1 MKFEELGSTCERLLG
16 EISTIIVGKRETLEL
31 VLTGL
36 LANGHILFEDF
47 PGLAKT
53 LIAKLFAQALG
64 CKFRRI
70 QFTPDL
76 LPADITGTYVLDR
89 QDGQFRLRQGPIF
102 TNVLLADEINRAPP
116 KTQSALLEGMQE
128 RQVTIEGNTFHL
140 EKPFLVIATQN
151 PIEYEGTYPLP
162 EAQIDRFMMRLS
174 IGYPDT
180 RQEIEILTRRVAA
193 QTDEYSLRPI
203 ISPELFQ
210 EAQRVTETVHIEEEL
225 KEYAVEIVQRTRNHS
240 LIGLGSSPR
249 GSLAILHLSRARAA
263 MAGRDFVVPEDVK
276 AVAVSALS
284 HRLLLK
290 SGTWLAGTKAEQIV
304 REILDETKTPRVN

>member
-1 MKFEELGSTCERLLG
+1 VKIEELGSVCEKVLSEL
-16 EISTIIVGKRETLEL
+16 STVIVGKRQTLEL
-31 VLTGL
+31 VLTGF

-53 LIAKLFAQALG
+53 LMSKLFAQALG

-89 QDGQFRLRQGPIF
+89 RDGDFRLRHGPIF
-102 TNVLLADEINRAPP
+102 ANILLADEINRAPP

-128 RQVTIEGNTFHL
+128 RQVTIEGDTYSL
-140 EKPFLVIATQN
+140 ERPFIVIATQN

-174 IGYPDT
+174 VGYPNK
-180 RQEIEILTRRVAA
+180 QEEIEILTRRIAS
-193 QTDEYSLRPI
+193 QTDDYKVGPVMT
-203 ISPELFQ
+203 PEVFQ
-210 EAQRVTETVHIEEEL
+210 EAQKVTEQVHVDDSI
-225 KEYAVEIVQRTRNHS
+225 KEYAVEIVQRTRVHP
-240 LIGLGSSPR
+240 LVGLGASPR
-249 GSLAILHLSRARAA
+249 GSLAMMHLARAKA
-263 MAGRDFVVPEDVK
+263 ALAGRDFVVPEDVK
-276 AVAVSALS
+276 DVAVAALS

-290 SGTWLAGTKAEQIV
+290 SGTWLAGTKAEEIV
-304 REILDETKTPRVN
+304 RGILDETKAPRTI

>member
-1 MKFEELGSTCERLLG
+1 VRFEDLRHISDQVLDELSTV
-16 EISTIIVGKRETLEL
+16 IVGKRETLEL
-31 VLTGL
+31 VLTGF

-53 LIAKLFAQALG
+53 LISKLFAQSIG

-89 QDGQFRLRQGPIF
+89 RDGQFRLRQGPIF
-102 TNVLLADEINRAPP
+102 TNILLADEINRAPP

-128 RQVTIEGNTFHL
+128 RQVTIEGDTYPL
-140 EKPFLVIATQN
+140 EKPFVVIATQN

-174 IGYPDT
+174 IGYPNKA
-180 RQEIEILTRRVAA
+180 EEVEILSRRVLS
-193 QTDEYSLRPI
+193 QTDDYRVKPLMT
-203 ISPELFQ
+203 PEIFL
-210 EAQRVTETVHIEEEL
+210 EAQKVTEQVHVDETI
-225 KEYAVEIVQRTRNHS
+225 KEYAVEIVQKTRTHS
-240 LIGLGSSPR
+240 LVGLGSSPR
-249 GSLAILHLSRARAA
+249 GSLAVLHLSRAKAA
-263 MAGRDFVVPEDVK
+263 LAGRDFVTPEDVK
-276 AVAVSALS
+276 AVAVTALS

-290 SGTWLAGTKAEQIV
+290 SGTWLAGTKAEEIV
-304 REILDETKTPRVN
+304 KGILDETKAPRAT

>member
-1 MKFEELGSTCERLLG
+1 MKIEDLGSICDRLLG
-16 EISTIIVGKRETLEL
+16 ELSTVIVGKRQTLEL
-31 VLTGL
+31 VLTGF

-53 LIAKLFAQALG
+53 LMSKLFAQALG

-76 LPADITGTYVLDR
+76 LPADITGTYILDR
-89 QDGQFRLRQGPIF
+89 RDGQFKLRRGPIF
-102 TNVLLADEINRAPP
+102 ANILLADEINRAPP

-128 RQVTIEGNTFHL
+128 RQVTIEGDTYPL
-140 EKPFLVIATQN
+140 ERPFIVIATQN

-174 IGYPDT
+174 VGYPNK
-180 RQEIEILTRRVAA
+180 QEEVEILTRRVIS
-193 QTDEYSLRPI
+193 QTDDYRVNSVMT
-203 ISPELFQ
+203 PEVFQ
-210 EAQRVTETVHIEEEL
+210 EAQQVTDQVHVDETI

-240 LIGLGSSPR
+240 LVGLGSSPR
-249 GSLAILHLSRARAA
+249 GSLAILHLSRAKAA
-263 MAGRDFVVPEDVK
+263 LAGRDFVIPEDVK

-290 SGTWLAGTKAEQIV
+290 SGTWLAGTKAEEIV
-304 REILDETKTPRVN
+304 KGILDETKAPRTA